1 LDNNYFKNFH
11 FSDFLV
17 WVFEARIF
25 FTTKHDKKINFRLFW
40 IQQVQ
45 IVIPVKNKGLS
56 EPEIRQFWGETV
68 MSDTMLHGVRAFLR
82 ISVRL
87 RICHGNLHVSDCEV
101 LRTKIRGK
109 IRVGLK
115 ISHVLLKFSFKFCH
129 RQLILTRL
137 SNEIYIN
144 KEWGKFQINISK
156 ILSISEPFWD
166 E

>member
-1 LDNNYFKNFH
+1 V
-11 FSDFLV
+11 SD
-17 WVFEARIF
+17 
-25 FTTKHDKKINFRLFW
+25 
-40 IQQVQ
+40 
-45 IVIPVKNKGLS
+45 P
-56 EPEIRQFWGETV
+56 
-68 MSDTMLHGVRAFLR
+68 MLHGVRAFLK

-87 RICHGNLHVSDCEV
+87 RIFHGNLHVSEV

-115 ISHVLLKFSFKFCH
+115 ISHVLLKHTFKFCH

-144 KEWGKFQINISK
+144 KECGNFQINISK
-156 ILSISEPFWD
+156 IQSISEPFCG